1 MDIEV
6 GNIIK
11 MKKQHPCG
19 GFEWKVLRTG
29 ADFRL
34 ECTTCGHQV
43 MIARRIAEKNI
54 REIKK
59 A

>member
-34 ECTTCGHQV
+34 ECTTCAHQV
-43 MIARRIAEKNI
+43 MLARRIVEKSV
-54 REIKK
+54 REIIKD
-59 A
+59 